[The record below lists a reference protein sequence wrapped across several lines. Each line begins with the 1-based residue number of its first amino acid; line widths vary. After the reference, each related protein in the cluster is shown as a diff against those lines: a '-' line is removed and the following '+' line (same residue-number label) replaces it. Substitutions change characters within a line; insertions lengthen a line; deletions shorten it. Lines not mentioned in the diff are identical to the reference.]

1 MELPDNIPKEQLI
14 FSFLSKKD
22 KLSGFDCSESE
33 LNEFLVQDALDNQI
47 RKFSVTRLLYWNNNI
62 TGYFTLV
69 NDCISIDNLENVDRQ
84 DDIIY
89 RKYPALKIARL
100 ATDKNFE
107 NKGIG
112 THMVDEI
119 FYIAFKIS
127 NSVGCR
133 ILTVDSKQN
142 SVTFYQ
148 KFGFKRATNSRR
160 ETIPMYL
167 DFHSALKQE

>member
-14 FSFLSKKD
+14 FSFLSKTD

-47 RKFSVTRLLYWNNNI
+47 RNFSVTRLLYWKNNI

-69 NDCISIDNLENVDRQ
+69 NDCISVDNLENVDRQ

-112 THMVDEI
+112 THMIDEI
-119 FYIAFKIS
+119 FYITFRIS

-148 KFGFKRATNSRR
+148 KFGFKIATNSRR

-167 DFHSALKQE
+167 DFHSALKHE